1 MRLSLNWLKDFVD
14 VTLPAAE
21 VAERLTLAGLEV
33 EGVEKVRPD
42 WSGVVVGKVIRV
54 TAHPQA
60 DRLKVAEVTDGRA
73 SYQVVCGAPNLA
85 AGRVYPFAPTGATL
99 TGGRKLKAAKLRGVE
114 SQGMLLAEDELGLS
128 EDHAGLMEISQDLT
142 LGRDLVQALGLEDEV
157 LEVAITPNRPDC
169 LSILGLAREVAA
181 LLDVPLRHPEVRA
194 KEHPFPP
201 PGEFADLLK
210 PEITRPNVTIQA
222 PEHCPRYAAR
232 LVVDL
237 TVQPSPFWL
246 RWRLKLMGVRAIN
259 NLVDVTNYVLM
270 EYGQPLHAFDF
281 ERLNGGRIVVRLPG
295 PREERFTTL
304 DGQERSLEGETLL
317 ICDAREAVAL
327 AGIMGGLSSEVTP
340 DTRQVLIESAYFT
353 PTTIRRTAKRLGL
366 STEASYRFERGVDPE
381 GVITALERA
390 AQLMGELGQGRVLA
404 GRIDQ
409 YPRPI
414 HRPHLHLRVSRANAI
429 LGAKFSRERAAH
441 LLTRLNL
448 PVTPEGTDILEV
460 AVPSFRG
467 DLTREIDLIEEL
479 ARLGGYGEIPVTLPR
494 GELATPR
501 PARMVTLGREAK
513 QLLLGLGFFEVV
525 TYSFQSER
533 QGALLEPD
541 AAGQGLRLANP
552 LSEEQAIMR
561 PSLLPGLL
569 EVLRRNALKQAPD
582 LRIFELSKVFHPQPG
597 SDLPR
602 EEHWLAGLMCGA
614 REGLSVT
621 GQNPWQV
628 QKEAVDFF
636 DLKGAVETLLEGLL
650 APQVSFRPE
659 GLPPFIQVGAA
670 VFSGDTELGFLGRL
684 VPEVGDSLDL
694 EAPIWVF
701 YLSFDA
707 LTRVA
712 EPHHCF
718 TPLPRYPA
726 VFRDLALVLPEEV
739 PAARVIADLYRHG
752 RPLLEEARLFDVYA
766 GDQVPDGKRSLAFRL
781 TYRNPERTLTD
792 EVVNRRH
799 QTLLAALEKEL
810 GAQLR

>member
-42 WSGVVVGKVIRV
+42 WSGVVVGRVTRV

-99 TGGRKLKAAKLRGVE
+99 TEGRKLKAAKLRGVE

-128 EDHAGLMEISQDLT
+128 EDHAGLMEIPQDLT
-142 LGRDLVQALGLEDEV
+142 PGRDLVQALDLEDEV

-181 LLDVPLRHPEVRA
+181 LVEVPL
-194 KEHPFPP
+194 KPP
-201 PGEFADLLK
+201 QIKVAEDREMVGDL
-210 PEITRPNVTIQA
+210 TRVTIQA

-327 AGIMGGLSSEVTP
+327 AGIMGGLSSEVTQ

-414 HRPHLHLRVSRANAI
+414 DRPRLHLRVSRANAI
-429 LGAKFSRERAAH
+429 LGTKFSRERAAH

-448 PVTPEGTDILEV
+448 PVKPEGRDVLEV

-582 LRIFELSKVFHPQPG
+582 LRIFELSKVFHPQSG

-628 QKEAVDFF
+628 QREAVDFF

-650 APQVSFRPE
+650 APQISFRPE

-684 VPEVGDSLDL
+684 IPEVGDSLDL

-707 LTRVA
+707 LARVA

-726 VFRDLALVLPEEV
+726 VFRDLALMLPEEV
-739 PAARVIADLYRHG
+739 PAAQVIAALYRHG

-766 GDQVPDGKRSLAFRL
+766 GDQVPEGKRSLAFRL
-781 TYRNPERTLTD
+781 TYRKPERTLTD